1 MAKWLDQ
8 YEQGGLVLKKKTKD
22 NYGTKPNVND
32 VKVSAGPNFVGEGY
46 TAYNWKS
53 PAWGGQFQMG
63 GSLPGS
69 VGFMYARTQN
79 PAPSNGKYAK
89 KTQASAQNGQE
100 MKYYQDGLD
109 FKPKSISQDGGLFNI
124 DTRAAQDATRNVIPR
139 KMTAAEKKEAKASG
153 DAARKRTAEKTKEI
167 LAERKRNI
175 SQKGDLSTPGSW
187 HIEDKAR
194 LFPSSVGGAGEIFD
208 EYINPATYVGVLADA
223 LGESIAEKDPKA
235 IATSLALA
243 AGTGALSGPAQAGLP
258 GGSVGALEAL
268 KTPEAYDFGTS
279 LTGLESAKNTVL
291 SGLQSIAKPLQEG
304 AAADLF
310 SLDKLKA
317 VAAPVGLT
325 ASEQAYN
332 AALDAQSKYDK
343 ELSAFNAMT
352 GQISADNIATR
363 IKAITSSMTNA
374 GFGESDIE
382 SALRQIGLL
391 AVGGRVGA
399 MNGGIMDVRRGLV
412 EIPGGYSGNRYKQLL
427 QLLEEARASQ
437 DMDKI
442 KEVESDLYREY
453 NKKKD
458 GGLMGLKM
466 GGMPMEM
473 DYRMG
478 GFIPVGS
485 KERADDVPARLSKNE
500 FVMTADAVRAAGGG
514 SVNEGAKR
522 MYQLMN
528 QLEGKLA

>member
-1 MAKWLDQ
+1 MGKVVKAITKPISKVLDKIVPNEIKPILPYAAALFPFLAPGAFGAMA
-8 YEQGGLVLKKKTKD
+8 GGLGSFGISNPLIQRAL
-22 NYGTKPNVND
+22 
-32 VKVSAGPNFVGEGY
+32 VS
-46 TAYNWKS
+46 
-53 PAWGGQFQMG
+53 GGLNLF
-63 GSLPGS
+63 S
-69 VGFMYARTQN
+69 
-79 PAPSNGKYAK
+79 
-89 KTQASAQNGQE
+89 QASQE
-100 MKYYQDGLD
+100 G
-109 FKPKSISQDGGLFNI
+109 
-124 DTRAAQDATRNVIPR
+124 
-139 KMTAAEKKEAKASG
+139 AAERG
-153 DAARKRTAEKTKEI
+153 
-167 LAERKRNI
+167 
-175 SQKGDLSTPGSW
+175 
-187 HIEDKAR
+187 
-194 LFPSSVGGAGEIFD
+194 
-208 EYINPATYVGVLADA
+208 INPL
-223 LGESIAEKDPKA
+223 
-235 IATSLALA
+235 SLALA
-243 AGTGALSGPAQAGLP
+243 AGTGALSGPAQPGLP
-258 GGSVGALEAL
+258 GGSAGALEAL
-268 KTPEAYDFGTS
+268 KTPEGYLDFA
-279 LTGLESAKNTVL
+279 TGSTVSGLDAAKNTVV
-291 SGLQSIAKPLQEG
+291 SGLQSLAKPLQEG

-317 VAAPVGLT
+317 VAAPIGLT
-325 ASEQAYN
+325 ATEQAYN

-343 ELSAFNAMT
+343 ELAAYNAMT

-382 SALRQIGLL
+382 AALRQIGLL

-453 NKKKD
+453 NKKKE

-514 SVNEGAKR
+514 SVNKGAQR

>member
-1 MAKWLDQ
+1 MGKVVKAITKPIAKVLDKVVPNEIKPALPFAAALFPFLAPGLMGSMAAGLGSFGISNPLIQ
-8 YEQGGLVLKKKTKD
+8 RALVSGGLNLF
-22 NYGTKPNVND
+22 
-32 VKVSAGPNFVGEGY
+32 S
-46 TAYNWKS
+46 
-53 PAWGGQFQMG
+53 
-63 GSLPGS
+63 
-69 VGFMYARTQN
+69 
-79 PAPSNGKYAK
+79 
-89 KTQASAQNGQE
+89 QASQE
-100 MKYYQDGLD
+100 G
-109 FKPKSISQDGGLFNI
+109 
-124 DTRAAQDATRNVIPR
+124 
-139 KMTAAEKKEAKASG
+139 AAERG
-153 DAARKRTAEKTKEI
+153 
-167 LAERKRNI
+167 
-175 SQKGDLSTPGSW
+175 
-187 HIEDKAR
+187 
-194 LFPSSVGGAGEIFD
+194 
-208 EYINPATYVGVLADA
+208 INPL
-223 LGESIAEKDPKA
+223 
-235 IATSLALA
+235 SLALA

-453 NKKKD
+453 NKKKE

-466 GGMPMEM
+466 GGVPMEM

-514 SVNEGAKR
+514 SVNKGAQR

>member
-1 MAKWLDQ
+1 MGKVVKAITKPISKVLDKIVPNEIKPILPYAAALFPFLAPGAFGAMA
-8 YEQGGLVLKKKTKD
+8 GGLGSFGISNPLIQRAL
-22 NYGTKPNVND
+22 
-32 VKVSAGPNFVGEGY
+32 VS
-46 TAYNWKS
+46 
-53 PAWGGQFQMG
+53 GGLNLF
-63 GSLPGS
+63 S
-69 VGFMYARTQN
+69 
-79 PAPSNGKYAK
+79 
-89 KTQASAQNGQE
+89 QASQE
-100 MKYYQDGLD
+100 G
-109 FKPKSISQDGGLFNI
+109 
-124 DTRAAQDATRNVIPR
+124 
-139 KMTAAEKKEAKASG
+139 AAERG
-153 DAARKRTAEKTKEI
+153 
-167 LAERKRNI
+167 
-175 SQKGDLSTPGSW
+175 
-187 HIEDKAR
+187 
-194 LFPSSVGGAGEIFD
+194 
-208 EYINPATYVGVLADA
+208 INPL
-223 LGESIAEKDPKA
+223 
-235 IATSLALA
+235 SLALA
-243 AGTGALSGPAQAGLP
+243 AGTGALSGPAQPGLP
-258 GGSVGALEAL
+258 GGSAGALEAL
-268 KTPEAYDFGTS
+268 KTPEGYLDFA
-279 LTGLESAKNTVL
+279 TGSTVSGLDAAKNTVV
-291 SGLQSIAKPLQEG
+291 SGLQSLAKPLQEG

-317 VAAPVGLT
+317 VAAPIGLT
-325 ASEQAYN
+325 ATEQAYN

-343 ELSAFNAMT
+343 ELAAYNAMT

-382 SALRQIGLL
+382 AALRQIGLL

-412 EIPGGYSGNRYKQLL
+412 DVPGGYSGNRYKQLL
-427 QLLEEARASQ
+427 QLLEEARSSG

-442 KEVESDLYREY
+442 KEVESDLFREY

-466 GGMPMEM
+466 GGRPMEM

-514 SVNEGAKR
+514 SVNKGAQR

>member
-1 MAKWLDQ
+1 MGKVVKAITKPISKVLDKIVPNEIKPILPYAAALFPFLAPGAFGAMA
-8 YEQGGLVLKKKTKD
+8 GGLGSFGISNPLIQRAL
-22 NYGTKPNVND
+22 
-32 VKVSAGPNFVGEGY
+32 VS
-46 TAYNWKS
+46 
-53 PAWGGQFQMG
+53 GGLNLF
-63 GSLPGS
+63 S
-69 VGFMYARTQN
+69 
-79 PAPSNGKYAK
+79 
-89 KTQASAQNGQE
+89 QASQE
-100 MKYYQDGLD
+100 G
-109 FKPKSISQDGGLFNI
+109 
-124 DTRAAQDATRNVIPR
+124 
-139 KMTAAEKKEAKASG
+139 AAERG
-153 DAARKRTAEKTKEI
+153 
-167 LAERKRNI
+167 
-175 SQKGDLSTPGSW
+175 
-187 HIEDKAR
+187 
-194 LFPSSVGGAGEIFD
+194 
-208 EYINPATYVGVLADA
+208 INPL
-223 LGESIAEKDPKA
+223 
-235 IATSLALA
+235 SLALA
-243 AGTGALSGPAQAGLP
+243 AGTGALSGPAQPGLP
-258 GGSVGALEAL
+258 GGSAGALEAL
-268 KTPEAYDFGTS
+268 KTPEGYLDFA
-279 LTGLESAKNTVL
+279 TGSTVSGLDAAKNTVV
-291 SGLQSIAKPLQEG
+291 SGLQSLAKPLQEG

-317 VAAPVGLT
+317 VAAPIGLT
-325 ASEQAYN
+325 ATEQAYN

-343 ELSAFNAMT
+343 ELAAYNAMT

-382 SALRQIGLL
+382 AALRQIGLL

-437 DMDKI
+437 DIDKI

-453 NKKKD
+453 NKKKE

-514 SVNEGAKR
+514 SVNKGAQR

>member
-1 MAKWLDQ
+1 MGKVVKAITKPIAKVLDKVVPNEIKPILPYAAALFPFLAPGAFGAMA
-8 YEQGGLVLKKKTKD
+8 GGLGSFGISNPLIQRAL
-22 NYGTKPNVND
+22 
-32 VKVSAGPNFVGEGY
+32 VS
-46 TAYNWKS
+46 
-53 PAWGGQFQMG
+53 GGLNLF
-63 GSLPGS
+63 S
-69 VGFMYARTQN
+69 
-79 PAPSNGKYAK
+79 
-89 KTQASAQNGQE
+89 QASQE
-100 MKYYQDGLD
+100 G
-109 FKPKSISQDGGLFNI
+109 
-124 DTRAAQDATRNVIPR
+124 
-139 KMTAAEKKEAKASG
+139 AAERG
-153 DAARKRTAEKTKEI
+153 
-167 LAERKRNI
+167 
-175 SQKGDLSTPGSW
+175 
-187 HIEDKAR
+187 
-194 LFPSSVGGAGEIFD
+194 
-208 EYINPATYVGVLADA
+208 INPL
-223 LGESIAEKDPKA
+223 
-235 IATSLALA
+235 SLALA
-243 AGTGALSGPAQAGLP
+243 AGTGALSGPAQPGLP
-258 GGSVGALEAL
+258 GGSAGALEAL
-268 KTPEAYDFGTS
+268 KTPEGYLDFA
-279 LTGLESAKNTVL
+279 TGSTVSGLDAAKNTVV

-317 VAAPVGLT
+317 IAAPVGLT
-325 ASEQAYN
+325 ATEQAYN

-343 ELSAFNAMT
+343 ELSAYNAMT
-352 GQISADNIATR
+352 GQLSADNIATR

-412 EIPGGYSGNRYKQLL
+412 DVPGGYSGNRYKQLL
-427 QLLEEARASQ
+427 QLLEEARSSG

-442 KEVESDLYREY
+442 KEVESDLFREY

-466 GGMPMEM
+466 GGVPMEM

-514 SVNEGAKR
+514 SVNKGAQR

>member
-1 MAKWLDQ
+1 MGKVVKAITKPIAKVLDKVVPNEIKPALPFAAALFPFLAPGLMGSMAAGLGSFGISNPLIQ
-8 YEQGGLVLKKKTKD
+8 RALVSGGLNL
-22 NYGTKPNVND
+22 
-32 VKVSAGPNFVGEGY
+32 VS
-46 TAYNWKS
+46 
-53 PAWGGQFQMG
+53 
-63 GSLPGS
+63 
-69 VGFMYARTQN
+69 
-79 PAPSNGKYAK
+79 
-89 KTQASAQNGQE
+89 QASQE
-100 MKYYQDGLD
+100 G
-109 FKPKSISQDGGLFNI
+109 
-124 DTRAAQDATRNVIPR
+124 
-139 KMTAAEKKEAKASG
+139 AAERG
-153 DAARKRTAEKTKEI
+153 
-167 LAERKRNI
+167 
-175 SQKGDLSTPGSW
+175 
-187 HIEDKAR
+187 
-194 LFPSSVGGAGEIFD
+194 
-208 EYINPATYVGVLADA
+208 INPL
-223 LGESIAEKDPKA
+223 
-235 IATSLALA
+235 SLALA

-343 ELSAFNAMT
+343 ELAAYNAMT

-382 SALRQIGLL
+382 AALRQIGLL

-453 NKKKD
+453 NKKKE
-458 GGLMGLKM
+458 GGLMGLRM
-466 GGMPMEM
+466 GGVPMEM

-514 SVNEGAKR
+514 SVNKGAQR

>member
-1 MAKWLDQ
+1 MGKVVKAITKPISKVLDKVIPNEIKPALPFAAALFPFLAPGLMGSMAAGLGSFGISNPLIQ
-8 YEQGGLVLKKKTKD
+8 RALVSGGLNLF
-22 NYGTKPNVND
+22 
-32 VKVSAGPNFVGEGY
+32 S
-46 TAYNWKS
+46 
-53 PAWGGQFQMG
+53 
-63 GSLPGS
+63 
-69 VGFMYARTQN
+69 
-79 PAPSNGKYAK
+79 
-89 KTQASAQNGQE
+89 QASQE
-100 MKYYQDGLD
+100 G
-109 FKPKSISQDGGLFNI
+109 
-124 DTRAAQDATRNVIPR
+124 
-139 KMTAAEKKEAKASG
+139 AAERG
-153 DAARKRTAEKTKEI
+153 
-167 LAERKRNI
+167 
-175 SQKGDLSTPGSW
+175 
-187 HIEDKAR
+187 
-194 LFPSSVGGAGEIFD
+194 
-208 EYINPATYVGVLADA
+208 INPL
-223 LGESIAEKDPKA
+223 
-235 IATSLALA
+235 SLALA
-243 AGTGALSGPAQAGLP
+243 AGTGALSGPAQPGLP

-268 KTPEAYDFGTS
+268 KTPEGYLDFA
-279 LTGLESAKNTVL
+279 TGSTVSGLDAAKNTVL

-325 ASEQAYN
+325 ATEQAYN

-343 ELSAFNAMT
+343 ELAAYNAMT
-352 GQISADNIATR
+352 GQISADNIANR

-382 SALRQIGLL
+382 AALRQIGLL
-391 AVGGRVGA
+391 SVGGRVGA

-453 NKKKD
+453 NKKKE

-466 GGMPMEM
+466 GGVPMEM

-514 SVNEGAKR
+514 SVNKGAQR